1 MRLYEHKLIAGS
13 LYIILSDFSLF
24 NFSILLLISF
34 KAFICNL
41 SILELDKIR
50 NTINR

>member
-24 NFSILLLISF
+24 NFAIDF
-34 KAFICNL
+34 F
-41 SILELDKIR
+41 
-50 NTINR
+50 